1 MPLILLAPIWWLWWA
16 FISAIL
22 NHPPTTSDEK
32 KGAEK
37 EQEQGRVLRLKLPH
51 DYVMSNDFHI
61 FRKQEG
67 NHIHHHSCPPRTH
80 STARDLTRNID
91 VVQQLLL
98 LLLPHYIIIRP
109 TAVGDG
115 DDDDSGMAPQF
126 LTLPQLYWLNRVGS
140 ACDMKRGELKERN
153 PIYRR
158 IASSSSSTTT
168 RSWNRCWLLPN

>member
-1 MPLILLAPIWWLWWA
+1 MKRA
-16 FISAIL
+16 
-22 NHPPTTSDEK
+22 E

-51 DYVMSNDFHI
+51 DYIMSNDFHI

-98 LLLPHYIIIRP
+98 LLPLPHYIIIRP

-115 DDDDSGMAPQF
+115 DDDDSG
-126 LTLPQLYWLNRVGS
+126 W
-140 ACDMKRGELKERN
+140 
-153 PIYRR
+153 
-158 IASSSSSTTT
+158 
-168 RSWNRCWLLPN
+168 LPNLSLSPNIVLIESGGFSKRHETWRVEGEESNL

>member
-1 MPLILLAPIWWLWWA
+1 M
-16 FISAIL
+16 
-22 NHPPTTSDEK
+22 
-32 KGAEK
+32 
-37 EQEQGRVLRLKLPH
+37 LRLKLPH

-98 LLLPHYIIIRP
+98 LLPHYIIIRP

-115 DDDDSGMAPQF
+115 DDDDSG
-126 LTLPQLYWLNRVGS
+126 W
-140 ACDMKRGELKERN
+140 
-153 PIYRR
+153 
-158 IASSSSSTTT
+158 
-168 RSWNRCWLLPN
+168 LPNLSLSPNIILIESGGFSMRHETWRVEGEESNL